1 MNIKNILNFMLVKY
15 NTNGKVDN
23 EILKQIEDVMMEIES
38 AECMFNSVS
47 DPKLIEAAIYRSDAA
62 KKRYD
67 YLISLA
73 KKKYKEQVLE
83 V

>member
-1 MNIKNILNFMLVKY
+1 
-15 NTNGKVDN
+15 
-23 EILKQIEDVMMEIES
+23 MMEIES

-47 DPKLIEAAIYRSDAA
+47 DPKLIEAAIYRSEAA